1 MSQIGINPKLDDLQF
16 QKKITLKKEYRGF
29 KYDAKIGDITERTN
43 NICKREKFFE
53 LSPHQEFVK
62 RFISFDTPYNG
73 LLLFHGLGSGKT
85 CSAIGITE
93 ALRSFY
99 INQPK
104 HKKILIVASPKL
116 QKNYSLQLF
125 DPDKLVKENGLWN
138 LSGCVGS
145 QLLSELNL
153 TSSNMNRLPKED
165 LVFRIEKIIKDHYSF
180 MGYDKFSNT
189 IQGIIESRDSRRKLK
204 EAFEGR
210 VVVIDEF
217 HNIRAEEQGGA
228 DTQKKRASLLNTL
241 VDNVRGMK
249 LIFLTGTPM
258 YNNSR
263 EIVFLLNILNKN
275 DGRPAIQKKEVRE
288 MFDTDD
294 NLTEKG
300 KEILIKYSNGYISFV
315 RGENPYAF
323 PYMVTPKMF
332 NHPNSYQLLEDK
344 PTIQFNGNDID
355 IPIKYID
362 LYMNNMSDIQERA
375 YMEIMQQIEDKFE
388 DRDFNE
394 IGSLGY
400 NELIR
405 PIQSLIITYPSEDG
419 SYLTGDDGLKYTMD
433 FKSNSVNQEF
443 KYRSGNLDG
452 MFKYERIG
460 DYSSK
465 IKTVLDCVINSNG
478 ILLIYSQFVYGG
490 IIPLALAL
498 EELGFKRNESGRG
511 KSLFRDKK
519 KDVNV
524 FNLNGKSS
532 STKYAPAKYAIIS
545 GNSSLS
551 PDNDSEIKTLTSQ
564 KNREGELIK
573 VVLITQAGT
582 EGIDM
587 KNLRQIHVMEPWYN
601 LNRLEQV
608 IGRARRNCSHV
619 SLPIDERN
627 FELYLHGSRLTNT
640 KIETVD
646 TMLYRIAESK
656 SIKMGQVTRVL
667 KSVAVDCLLNV
678 EQQKYAELTDI
689 IKIKLS
695 DGKVIDYS
703 VKDEPFSSLCDYMES
718 CQYQCLNKLDKVF
731 VQDQS
736 TYGYKNT
743 KNDKIVDKVKY
754 LFTKRHVYHHQ
765 EIVKFI
771 RTNTTSSEQID
782 RMLFEMVDSK
792 IPVVDKFD
800 KPGYIVRIAN
810 LYLFQPDELTDPQL
824 LVHERMVPV
833 TLKPKDILSSKIIEM
848 KNTENPEVEE
858 KIKNEN
864 SKNFKEKVAETNSE
878 TNSETNAAIQE
889 LVDLYE
895 ISNKSHD
902 ISSKDEDWYNI
913 FNEVKEYMLKM
924 KISESM
930 IESFLISHICDQQI
944 MSQELKVLNYLYSHE
959 EQLNSIEKKFYDYYN
974 KLVFESSEKKYI
986 GLIDIANKKEIM
998 VLYVLRPELIGVSKD
1013 IWTKATLLEK
1023 ESVKLPYKKPNVGS
1037 TTIIGAMAYF
1047 KTSFQCKI
1055 LELDGTKRASTGA
1068 LIENKVK
1075 SQLIDVINRILG
1087 KQYYDSENTRKYSR
1101 TFLSVVCELYLRYFN
1116 ETKTSKHF
1124 LSKLELYLWKN

>member
-1 MSQIGINPKLDDLQF
+1 MSQIGINPKLDDLQL
-16 QKKITLKKEYRGF
+16 QKKITLKKEYRGY
-29 KYDAKIGDITERTN
+29 KYDAKIGDIKERTI
-43 NICKREKFFE
+43 NICKRDKFFE

-99 INQPK
+99 VNQPR

-145 QLLSELNL
+145 QLLAELNL
-153 TSSNMNRLPKED
+153 TSTNMNRLSKED
-165 LVFRIEKIIKDHYSF
+165 LVSRIEKIIKEHYSF

-189 IQGIIESRDSRRKLK
+189 IQSIIDTKDSRRKLK
-204 EAFEGR
+204 DAFEGR

-228 DTQKKRASLLNTL
+228 DTHKKRASLLNTL

-288 MFDTDD
+288 MFDKDD
-294 NLTEKG
+294 NLTEQG
-300 KEILIKYSNGYISFV
+300 KQTLIKYSNGYVSFV

-332 NHPNSYQLLEDK
+332 NHPNSFQLLDDK
-344 PTIQFNGNDID
+344 PTEQFNGNDIEE
-355 IPIKYID
+355 PIKYLD
-362 LYMNNMSDIQERA
+362 LFMNNTSDIQEKA
-375 YMEIMQQIEDKFE
+375 YIETMKQIEDKFD

-419 SYLTGDDGLKYTMD
+419 TFLTGDDGLKSVME
-433 FKSNSVNQEF
+433 FKYNSVNQDF
-443 KYRSGNLDG
+443 KYRSGPLDG
-452 MFKYERIG
+452 MYKYERIG

-465 IKTVLDCVINSNG
+465 IKSILDMIINSNG
-478 ILLIYSQFVYGG
+478 IVLIYSQFVYGG

-511 KSLFRDKK
+511 KTLFKDKK
-519 KDVNV
+519 KDINV
-524 FNLNGKSS
+524 FNLNGKT
-532 STKYAPAKYAIIS
+532 STTKFSPAKYAIIS
-545 GNSSLS
+545 GNASIS

-564 KNREGELIK
+564 KNRDGELIK

-619 SLPIDERN
+619 DLPIEERN
-627 FELYLHGSRLTNT
+627 FELYLHASRLSNT
-640 KIETVD
+640 EVETVD

-667 KSVAVDCLLNV
+667 KSVAVDCLLNI
-678 EQQKYAELTDI
+678 EQQKYADLKDV

-695 DGKVIDYS
+695 DGNEIDYS
-703 VKDEPFSSLCDYMES
+703 VKDEPFSSLCDYMET
-718 CQYQCLNKLDKVF
+718 CKYECINKFDKLLVI
-731 VQDQS
+731 DPS
-736 TYGYKNT
+736 TYTYKNT
-743 KNDKIVDKVKY
+743 KNDKIIDKVKY

-782 RMLFEMVDSK
+782 RMLFEMVDTK
-792 IPVVDKFD
+792 VPVVDKFD
-800 KPGYIVRIAN
+800 KTGYIVRIAN

-833 TLKPKDILSSKIIEM
+833 TLKPKDFLATKIHEM
-848 KNTENPEVEE
+848 KKEDLEGKNE

-864 SKNFKEKVAETNSE
+864 LKNFKEKVAETNSE
-878 TNSETNAAIQE
+878 TNAAIHE
-889 LVDLYE
+889 LEKMYE
-895 ISNKSHD
+895 VANKSHD
-902 ISSKDEDWYNI
+902 ITAKDEDWYTI
-913 FNEVKEYMLKM
+913 FNDVKEYMMKM

-930 IESFLISHICDQQI
+930 IDTFLISHICDQQTL
-944 MSQELKVLNYLYSHE
+944 SQELKVLNYLYSHE
-959 EQLNSIEKKFYDYYN
+959 DQLNDVEKKIYDHYS
-974 KLVFESSEKKYI
+974 KLVFESGENKYI
-986 GLIDIANKKEIM
+986 GLIDIDNKKESM

-1013 IWTKATLLEK
+1013 VWTKATLIER
-1023 ESVKLPYKKPNVGS
+1023 ESVKIPYKKPTVG
-1037 TTIIGAMAYF
+1037 TTKIIGAMAFF

-1055 LELDGTKRASTGA
+1055 LELDGTKRASTGS
-1068 LIENKVK
+1068 LVENKIK
-1075 SQLIDVINRILG
+1075 SQLIDILNRILG
-1087 KQYYDSENTRKYSR
+1087 KVYYTSENTRGYSR
-1101 TFLSVVCELYLRYFN
+1101 TFLAVVCELYLRYFN
-1116 ETKTSKHF
+1116 ETKPIKHF
-1124 LSKLELYLWKN
+1124 LSKTEFYLWKN

>member
-1 MSQIGINPKLDDLQF
+1 MSQIGINPRLDDLQF
-16 QKKITLKKEYRGF
+16 QKKITLKKEYRGY
-29 KYDAKIGDITERTN
+29 KYDAKIGDINERTI

-153 TSSNMNRLPKED
+153 TSANMNRLPKED
-165 LVFRIEKIIKDHYSF
+165 LVLRIEKIIKEHYSF
-180 MGYDKFSNT
+180 MGYEKFSNT
-189 IQGIIESRDSRRKLK
+189 IQSIIETRDSRRKLK

-217 HNIRAEEQGGA
+217 HNIRAEDQGGS

-288 MFDTDD
+288 MFDSDD
-294 NLTEKG
+294 NLTEQG
-300 KEILIKYSNGYISFV
+300 KQTLIKYSNGYISFV

-344 PTIQFNGNDID
+344 PTEQFNGNDIEV
-355 IPIKYID
+355 PIKYLDI
-362 LYMNNMSDIQERA
+362 YMNNMSDIQEKA
-375 YMEIMQQIEDKFE
+375 YTTIMQQIEDKFE
-388 DRDFNE
+388 DREFNE

-405 PIQSLIITYPSEDG
+405 PIQSLIITYPDQDNSF
-419 SYLTGDDGLKYTMD
+419 LTGDEGLKSVMD
-433 FKSNSVNQEF
+433 FKYNSVNQDF
-443 KYRSGNLDG
+443 KYRPGKLDG
-452 MFKYERIG
+452 MYKYDRIG

-465 IKTVLDCVINSNG
+465 IKTILDNIINSKG
-478 ILLIYSQFVYGG
+478 IVLVYSQFVYGG

-519 KDVNV
+519 KDINV
-524 FNLNGKSS
+524 FNLDGKSS
-532 STKYAPAKYAIIS
+532 STQYSPAKYAIIS
-545 GNSSLS
+545 GNASIS

-564 KNREGELIK
+564 KNRDGELVK

-619 SLPIDERN
+619 SLPVEERN
-627 FELYLHGSRLTNT
+627 FELYLHASRLSDTD
-640 KIETVD
+640 IETVD

-678 EQQKYAELTDI
+678 EQQKYADLTDV

-695 DGKVIDYS
+695 DGKEIDYS

-718 CQYQCLNKLDKVF
+718 CKYECVNKMDKIF
-731 VQDQS
+731 IQDKS

-743 KNDKIVDKVKY
+743 KNDKIIDKVKY
-754 LFTKRHVYHHQ
+754 LFTKRHVYHHP

-771 RTNTTSSEQID
+771 RTSTTSSEQID

-810 LYLFQPDELTDPQL
+810 LYIFQPDELTDPQL
-824 LVHERMVPV
+824 LTHERMVPI
-833 TLKPKDILSSKIIEM
+833 TSKPKDILTTKLIEM
-848 KNTENPEVEE
+848 QNTGIKEVRE
-858 KIKNEN
+858 KMKNEN
-864 SKNFKEKVAETNSE
+864 SKVSKEKVAETNF
-878 TNSETNAAIQE
+878 ETNAALQY
-889 LVDLYE
+889 LLDLYE
-895 ISNKSHD
+895 TANKSHD

-913 FNEVKEYMLKM
+913 FNDVKEYMMKM
-924 KISESM
+924 KISDTM
-930 IESFLISHICDQQI
+930 IESFLISHICDQQVL
-944 MSQELKVLNYLYSHE
+944 SHELKVLNYLYAHE
-959 EQLNSIEKKFYDYYN
+959 DQLSPIEKKFYDYYHN
-974 KLVFESSEKKYI
+974 LVFEYGEVKYI
-986 GLIDIANKKEIM
+986 GLIDVDNKKENM
-998 VLYVLRPELIGVSKD
+998 VLYGLRPELIGVSKD
-1013 IWTKATLLEK
+1013 IWTKATLMEK
-1023 ESVKLPYKKPNVGS
+1023 DSVKIPYKKPNVGS
-1037 TTIIGAMAYF
+1037 TKIIGAMAYF
-1047 KTSFQCKI
+1047 KTGFQCKVI
-1055 LELDGTKRASTGA
+1055 ELDGTKRASTGA

-1075 SQLIDVINRILG
+1075 SQLIEVINRILG
-1087 KQYYDSENTRKYSR
+1087 KSYYNSENTKKYSR

-1116 ETKTSKHF
+1116 ETKPSKHF
-1124 LSKLELYLWKN
+1124 LSKTDLYILKNY